1 MKKISKLSFVAAMNH
16 PKGGKNDIPNRLKRH
31 FFIFNMVL
39 PNETSINDIYG
50 KICQAYFTKK
60 SFNEVIAN
68 QAMKLPKLTSDLL
81 KRMESKFQ
89 PTPIKFHYTYN
100 MRELSRT
107 FQGIFTADRMGIL
120 QSESK
125 YQIKS
130 DVFLLCLWKHEAT
143 RVFSDKLRDV
153 EDKKESF
160 GWFIAATKLSLDIFF
175 MTPLFSS
182 ALIK

>member
-1 MKKISKLSFVAAMNH
+1 
-16 PKGGKNDIPNRLKRH
+16 
-31 FFIFNMVL
+31 MVL

-60 SFNEVIAN
+60 AFNEVIAN

-107 FQGIFTADRMGIL
+107 FQGIFNADRMGIIS
-120 QSESK
+120 SESR

-143 RVFSDKLRDV
+143 RVFSDKLRDI
-153 EDKKESF
+153 EDKKEFVNIVEIVLGENFEKEVCDLVKNDIYFADYLRPKEVDEEIGCLKYPKKSKESLKKS
-160 GWFIAATKLSLDIFF
+160 KLFL
-175 MTPLFSS
+175 
-182 ALIK
+182 